1 MKVLQTGVFRRR
13 MKKLHV
19 SEKKRLDTAVR
30 KIIKDPSVG
39 KPKTGDLAHV
49 QVYKFKHKTQ
59 QYLLAYRFYP
69 DGQILTLLALG
80 THENFYRDLKT

>member
-1 MKVLQTGVFRRR
+1 MKVVQTGVFRRR
-13 MKKLHV
+13 VKKLHAP
-19 SEKKRLDTAVR
+19 EKKRLDTAVR

-39 KPKTGDLAHV
+39 KQKIGDLAHV

-59 QYLLAYRFYP
+59 QYLLSYGF
-69 DGQILTLLALG
+69 DLNGQILTLLALG